1 MDDKTL
7 INTMLLD
14 FYGEVLTEKQRE
26 YLSLYLN
33 NDLTLSEIADNAGIS
48 RQGVHDIITRA
59 EKKLMTLEKKTG
71 IIQKWSETRAAL
83 ERVIVDGGEVHPIAR
98 EYFLL

>member
-7 INTMLLD
+7 MNTMLLD
-14 FYGEVLTEKQRE
+14 FFGDILTEKQRE
-26 YLSLYLN
+26 YLSLYHN

-48 RQGVHDIITRA
+48 RQGVHDIIIRA
-59 EKKLMTLEKKTG
+59 EKKLKRLEDKTG
-71 IIQKWSETRAAL
+71 IIQKWSETRTEL
-83 ERVIVDGGEVHPIAR
+83 ERVIMDGGEVHPIAR